1 MNVEDVYIMFD
12 KNWAKVARELK
23 LGRNTAAYWRKIG
36 YIPMPMQIK
45 IQHATFNNLLADINK

>member
-1 MNVEDVYIMFD
+1 MNVDEVYIKFD
-12 KNWAKVARELK
+12 RNWAKIARELN

-45 IQHATFNNLLADINK
+45 IQLATRGSLIADINK